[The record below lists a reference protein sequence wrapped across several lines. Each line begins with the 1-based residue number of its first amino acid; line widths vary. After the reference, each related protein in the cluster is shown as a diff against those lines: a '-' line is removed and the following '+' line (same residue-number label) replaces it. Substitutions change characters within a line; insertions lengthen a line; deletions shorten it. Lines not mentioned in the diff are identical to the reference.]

1 MVQRRRSKKRARR
14 AAARP
19 AVLSAYVIDERRTPD
34 AGGAVVHVRAEGAR
48 GRQNARARARIMMC
62 AVVFVV
68 VFAGLAGRL
77 AFVSFGQPHAARAY
91 AAGGGAPAPS
101 VEIVDRNGA
110 LLATDLPMIAL
121 EAAGREVWDPRETA
135 LKLAGVLDGLDA
147 EWLERRLREGRYVEV
162 RAEVTPAER
171 EAIFNLGLPGVR
183 FDARMT
189 RFYPQADLAAH
200 VVGHGEPGKGGVM
213 GLERLA
219 SAWRGPGPLVAS
231 LDIRIQQ
238 IVEEELAAAMRRFSA
253 EAAWGAV
260 MDVATGEV
268 IALASLPDFD
278 PNAPGA
284 APADFRR
291 NRAVYDRYELGSAFK
306 AITAAAAVDAGVAE
320 EGSVY
325 DARGVFRIADWT
337 ISDFRGENRELTLSE
352 VVQHSSNIGIARVAA
367 DLGGERQRAYLRKLG
382 LFEALP
388 VELREN
394 RAPELPARWGPV
406 ETATI
411 AYGHGI
417 SVTPLHLLAAFSAV
431 VNGGVYR
438 APTFLAADGERAGA
452 PVFSPEASKVMRRIL
467 RRVVVDGSAT
477 YAEAAGYYPI
487 GKTATADKPS
497 ASGGYRAN
505 ARISSFVGAIPGHAP
520 RYAFLVSLDEP
531 QPIEETHGYATA
543 GWNAAPTFSAI
554 VERAAPLLG
563 VAPVNEAT
571 ALAAFVGA
579 DAYREA
585 RAPTP
590 GPTLSKSA
598 APRSAPTTTNGPA
611 AGIPAFGEALQ

>member
-1 MVQRRRSKKRARR
+1 MFRRMVRR
-14 AAARP
+14 AGGKNAARSVSYVLAERQTP
-19 AVLSAYVIDERRTPD
+19 DVEDAVL
-34 AGGAVVHVRAEGAR
+34 HVRAKGAR
-48 GRQNARARARIMMC
+48 GRQNARARTRIMMC

-68 VFAGLAGRL
+68 IFAGLTGRL
-77 AFVSFGQPHAARAY
+77 AFVSFGQPQAARAY
-91 AAGGGAPAPS
+91 AAAGAAAAPA

-121 EAAGREVWDPRETA
+121 EVAGRDVWDARETA
-135 LKLAGVLDGLDA
+135 QKLAGVLPDLDA
-147 EWLERRLREGRYVEV
+147 DWLEQRLREGRYVEV

-183 FDARMT
+183 FDERAT

-219 SAWRGPGPLVAS
+219 SVWRGEGPVRAS
-231 LDIRIQQ
+231 IDIRIQQ
-238 IVEEELAAAMRRFSA
+238 IVEEEIAATMERFTA
-253 EAAWGAV
+253 KAAWGAV
-260 MDVATGEV
+260 MDVETGEV

-278 PNAPGA
+278 PNKPGA

-306 AITAAAAVDAGVAE
+306 ALTAAAALDAGVAG
-320 EGSVY
+320 EGTVY

-352 VVQHSSNIGIARVAA
+352 VVQHSSNIGIAQVAA
-367 DLGGERQRAYLRKLG
+367 DLGTDRQKAYLRKLG
-382 LFEALP
+382 MFEALP

-394 RAPELPARWGPV
+394 RAPELPPRWGPV

-417 SVTPLHLLAAFSAV
+417 SVTPLHLLSAFSAV
-431 VNGGVYR
+431 VNGGAYR
-438 APTFLAADGERAGA
+438 APTFLAVDGARDGEA
-452 PVFSPEASKVMRRIL
+452 VFSPEASMVMRRIL
-467 RRVVVDGSAT
+467 RRVIVDGSAS

-497 ASGGYRAN
+497 VSGGYRAD
-505 ARISSFVGAIPGHAP
+505 ARISSFVGAVPGYAP
-520 RYAFLVSLDEP
+520 RYAILVSFDEP
-531 QPIEETHGYATA
+531 QPLEETYGYATA
-543 GWNAAPTFSAI
+543 GWNAAPTFSRI

-563 VAPVNEAT
+563 IGTVSEAR
-571 ALAAFVGA
+571 ALAAFVGL

-585 RAPTP
+585 RAP
-590 GPTLSKSA
+590 
-598 APRSAPTTTNGPA
+598 A
-611 AGIPAFGEALQ
+611 AGFVGEEALQ